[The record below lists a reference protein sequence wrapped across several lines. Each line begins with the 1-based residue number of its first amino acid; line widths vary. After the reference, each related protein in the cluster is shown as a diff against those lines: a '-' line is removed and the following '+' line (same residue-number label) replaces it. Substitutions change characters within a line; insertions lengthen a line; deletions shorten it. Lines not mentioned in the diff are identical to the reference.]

1 MEAAAERA
9 ARYARAAHKLA
20 VAKTVAVVGHLRP
33 DADAGGLRR
42 VEIRPEIDVSG
53 RIAHASGT
61 YRSPF
66 GEIRLRWAAES
77 DGVRYEAQ
85 IPDAIDASF
94 AFPGFSIV
102 HTARTADGTRVFG
115 LVRD

>member
-1 MEAAAERA
+1 MNSFNHYSLGSCVEWMFE
-9 ARYARAAHKLA
+9 YCL
-20 VAKTVAVVGHLRP
+20 GLRP

-102 HTARTADGTRVFG
+102 HTARTADGTRVFELHAG
-115 LVRD
+115 DQ